1 MPVGS
6 GGFVR
11 TNVYVDAFNLY
22 YGALRRTPHLWLDL
36 RMLSEL
42 LLPRDEVVRI
52 RYFTALIQPRLG
64 DPQAPQRQQAYLRA
78 LATIPGV
85 SIHLG
90 SFMAKT
96 KIRPRVD
103 GQGFVQVHD
112 TEEKGSDVN
121 LASFLL
127 HDGHRGE
134 YEQAVVISNDSDLRT
149 PIEMVRQDLGLP
161 VGLLNPYRRVAFGLA
176 GVAIF
181 YKPIRSGVLGASQL
195 PSEIT
200 DEQGAIHKPATW

>member
-1 MPVGS
+1 MCA
-6 GGFVR
+6 
-11 TNVYVDAFNLY
+11 TIVYVDAFNLY
-22 YGALRRTPHLWLDL
+22 YGALRGTPHRWLNL
-36 RMLSEL
+36 RTLSEL
-42 LLPRDEVVRI
+42 LLPRDEILRI
-52 RYFTALIQPRLG
+52 RYFTALIQSRPD

-78 LATIPGV
+78 LDTVPGL

-96 KIRPRVD
+96 KTRPRVD
-103 GQGFVQVHD
+103 GRGFVEVHD

-121 LASFLL
+121 LAAYLL

-149 PIEMVRQDLGLP
+149 PIEMVRNDLGRP

-176 GVAIF
+176 GVASF
-181 YKPIRSGVLGASQL
+181 YKPIRSGVLAASQFPDEL
-195 PSEIT
+195 S
-200 DEQGAIHKPATW
+200 DEQGVIRKPASW